1 MPVALRDLLSKLE
14 FLSMIKQ
21 NLKPCLGDMT
31 FVEANTLY
39 GAIKRAFKGEGS
51 NGMLLYVNQTI
62 EQTVEFIED
71 YKDTEFFSIIIEK
84 LANARI
90 GIANLAITYT
100 KENQPSV
107 VSRINVILSNVDL
120 TLKKY
125 KNVLEGK
132 TEK

>member
-1 MPVALRDLLSKLE
+1 
-14 FLSMIKQ
+14 
-21 NLKPCLGDMT
+21 
-31 FVEANTLY
+31 
-39 GAIKRAFKGEGS
+39 
-51 NGMLLYVNQTI
+51 MLLYVNQTI